1 MFLNNPYKDGNNGR
15 INIQGPSQLGHL
27 MMYDN
32 PNFSPMT
39 NSSGFKDAMKGN
51 QERNVLNETFFCKEN
66 IRIIQNGIK
75 AGVYERSHQR
85 FVIGDQDEDNLKI
98 IMRSIYLQYAEH
110 KPDHITEQVERLNKY
125 VLEYAVPNVY
135 NELIGYL
142 KYCRDQSTLV
152 TPIDLPAQSDRE
164 FRQLEM
170 KPFV

>member
-1 MFLNNPYKDGNNGR
+1 MSEEKYVIAPQ
-15 INIQGPSQLGHL
+15 NI
-27 MMYDN
+27 D
-32 PNFSPMT
+32 T
-39 NSSGFKDAMKGN
+39 
-51 QERNVLNETFFCKEN
+51 
-66 IRIIQNGIK
+66 I
-75 AGVYERSHQR
+75 
-85 FVIGDQDEDNLKI
+85 KI

-110 KPDHITEQVERLNKY
+110 KPEDITEQVERLNKF

-152 TPIDLPAQSDRE
+152 TPIDLPVQTDRE